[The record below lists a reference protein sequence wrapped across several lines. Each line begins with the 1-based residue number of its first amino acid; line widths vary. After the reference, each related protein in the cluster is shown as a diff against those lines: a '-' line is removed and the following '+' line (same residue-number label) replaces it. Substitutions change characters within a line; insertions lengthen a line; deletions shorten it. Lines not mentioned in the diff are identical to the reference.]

1 MNLTIYRNIS
11 LAGLLSGLMALVP
24 LVSGLIAM
32 ALLLG
37 CGGVS
42 GTVFTVVNKCSE
54 TIWPGVLTGSGG
66 ASLANGG
73 FALTPGQSAPLN
85 APAGWSGRFWGR
97 TGCNFDS
104 SGAGSCATGDC
115 AHGLMCESAGG
126 VPPVSLAEFTIGG
139 DKDFY
144 DVSLVDGYNVPLS
157 ITTSGGTGDCRTAG
171 CVADLRSSCP
181 AVLSVGGSDGRVIA
195 FKSACAAF
203 GTPEYCCTGDH
214 STPQTCSP
222 NQYSQVFKAACPT
235 AYSYAYDD
243 ATSTFTCSNADY
255 TITFCPPAAS

>member
-1 MNLTIYRNIS
+1 MAS
-11 LAGLLSGLMALVP
+11 KGLMEAL
-24 LVSGLIAM
+24 AM

-37 CGGVS
+37 CVGVS

-54 TIWPGVLTGSGG
+54 TIWAGVLTGNNG
-66 ASLANGG
+66 ASLADGG
-73 FALTPGQSAPLN
+73 FALTPQQSTPVN

-97 TGCNFDS
+97 TGCVFDA

-115 AHGLMCESAGG
+115 GRGLTCNGAGG
-126 VPPVSLAEFTIGG
+126 APPATLAEFTIG
-139 DKDFY
+139 DTDFY

-157 ITTSGGTGDCRTAG
+157 ITTAGGTGDCGTAG
-171 CVADLRSSCP
+171 CVADLRNSCP
-181 AVLSVGGSDGRVIA
+181 NELKVTGSDGGVIA
-195 FKSACAAF
+195 CKSACEAF

-214 STPQTCSP
+214 GTPQTCSP

-243 ATSTFTCSNADY
+243 ATSTFTCSHPDY
-255 TITFCPPAAS
+255 TITFCP